1 METIRLTTW
10 MDAPIERCFKLA
22 ASIDLHLVTAE
33 ATGEKAVDGVTS
45 GLIGAGEMVTFEGR
59 HFGLRLR
66 HTSRIDGWRPFSY
79 FRDVMVDGSFAR
91 FEHEHH
97 FAVMD
102 DGTRMRDEIRFA
114 APYGVMGRT
123 AEKMLK
129 RHFMKLL
136 KRRNALIR
144 RVAESEEW
152 RRYLEG
158 STEVAKTVRAH
169 EKESVR
175 GWEKSGALQRG

>member
-10 MDAPIERCFKLA
+10 MDAPVERCFKLA

-33 ATGEKAVDGVTS
+33 AIGETAVDGVTS

-59 HFGLRLR
+59 HFGLRLS
-66 HTSRIDGWRPFSY
+66 HTSRIDGWRPYSY

-97 FAVMD
+97 FAAMD

-114 APYGVMGRT
+114 APYGLMGRT
-123 AEKMLK
+123 AEKVLK

-136 KRRNALIR
+136 KRRNALIK

-152 RRYLEG
+152 RRYLELNTG
-158 STEVAKTVRAH
+158 TAKGIHAADQELTSGWNRSALL
-169 EKESVR
+169 R
-175 GWEKSGALQRG
+175 G